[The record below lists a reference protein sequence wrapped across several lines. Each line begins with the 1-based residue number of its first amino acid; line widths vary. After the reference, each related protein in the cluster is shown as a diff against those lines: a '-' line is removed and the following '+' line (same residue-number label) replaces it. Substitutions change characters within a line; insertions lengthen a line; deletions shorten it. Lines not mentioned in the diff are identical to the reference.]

1 MISGHVFIE
10 DLTVKVNGLDR
21 ACGGMV
27 NRDVV
32 WCKLSK

>member
-10 DLTVKVNGLDR
+10 DLTVKVSGLDR
-21 ACGGMV
+21 ARGGMV

-32 WCKLSK
+32 WCK